1 MNIIFSYINHSTILS
16 NSFSIL
22 NQSRFSPSTTIETII
37 NELFIEEWI
46 INISYI
52 QYFNQCQPSFC
63 QYSKE
68 ERNNA
73 LYVFTMIISLYG
85 GLRVVLSSLI
95 PIIITFIRKKKQQRV
110 SNVDNTPSN
119 SKIFF
124 ISNIFH

>member
-1 MNIIFSYINHSTILS
+1 
-16 NSFSIL
+16 
-22 NQSRFSPSTTIETII
+22 
-37 NELFIEEWI
+37 
-46 INISYI
+46 
-52 QYFNQCQPSFC
+52 
-63 QYSKE
+63 
-68 ERNNA
+68 
-73 LYVFTMIISLYG
+73 MIISLYG